1 MKANLILFF
10 ALFNM
15 NFLFSQEDNNNW
27 IKFEDEKTYLI
38 GYKDGKGEVKIEPK
52 FTFITYAIIFKNIIP
67 VFEEMNPKDP
77 ENSKMKQYY
86 LLKNGK
92 QIGLDSLYVYDTT
105 LDCEN
110 ENKIRFRDSKTD
122 KVGFFDGNGK
132 IVIPAV
138 YDDAK
143 PFYNGLAVVI
153 TQGKRM
159 CWNGSEFSEENRC
172 EMWSWKGN
180 IQIINDKNEVL
191 IENIPF
197 EKLETLDWFSIQK
210 DKSKINENYIEF
222 KGVNGDNYYFLNY
235 EKEFENW
242 YCNEF
247 LKDISENALAPF
259 LSDEVHFDVNEIL
272 EDKDQIMHKDS
283 FWKEEKKE
291 TFLKYHNTY
300 FLKIINLFKN
310 GNTSI
315 SEGTS
320 PLLIRQENN
329 PNYFSNCGEY
339 QNLKFPYLQVYLFD
353 KTEKVIK
360 ILGFIKIENKFR
372 LLEIY

>member
-1 MKANLILFF
+1 MKNSILFF
-10 ALFNM
+10 LLFNITL
-15 NFLFSQEDNNNW
+15 LFSQESNNDW
-27 IKFEDEKTYLI
+27 IRFEDEKTFLF
-38 GYKDGKGEVKIEPK
+38 GYKDWKGEVKIEPK
-52 FTFITYAIIFKNIIP
+52 FTFITNAVIFKNIIP

-132 IVIPAV
+132 IVIPAI

-153 TQGKRM
+153 TQGKRI
-159 CWNGSEFSEENRC
+159 CWNGTGEFSKENPC

-191 IENIPF
+191 AENIPF
-197 EKLETLDWFSIQK
+197 EKLEAIDWFSVKKNSTEI
-210 DKSKINENYIEF
+210 DENYIEF
-222 KGVNGDNYYFLNY
+222 KGVNGDNYSFLNY
-235 EKEFENW
+235 EKEFESW

-247 LKDISENALAPF
+247 LKDISKNSLVAF

-272 EDKDQIMHKDS
+272 EDKDHIMHKDS
-283 FWKEEKKE
+283 FWKQEKKE
-291 TFLKYHNTY
+291 VFLEYHKEY
-300 FLKIINLFKN
+300 FLKIINLFNN
-310 GNTSI
+310 GNI
-315 SEGTS
+315 HIVEGTS
-320 PLLIRQENN
+320 PLLLRYENN
-329 PNYFSNCGEY
+329 PQYFSNCGEY
-339 QNLKFPYLQVYLFD
+339 LNSKFPYFQVYLFD
-353 KTEKVIK
+353 KKQKPIK
-360 ILGFIKIENKFR
+360 TLGFIKVGNKFR